1 MTVFDPVL
9 GLGRHASGVE
19 ESAIARMA
27 QKARDLRGQGHEVVS
42 LTLGEPDFDTPAH
55 IRKAAHDAI
64 EGGFTHYA
72 PVAGFP
78 DLKAAI
84 AKKLT
89 RENGLDYGAS
99 GIVLANG
106 AKQAIANAA
115 FALLDPGDEVILLAP
130 YWVSY
135 EATVRL
141 VGATPV
147 MLHAGADESFKVPA
161 ARIAAAL
168 SPRTKLLILNSPNNP
183 TGAVHTRDELAAIAK
198 VIAAHERAFVLSDEI
213 YEYLTFEG
221 DPCSFGSLPGMRDRT
236 ITING
241 FSKGFAMTGWRLG
254 YAAAAAPVAEAMGK
268 MQSTI
273 SAGANAFVQRAA
285 LAAIE
290 GGRAEVEE
298 MRDVYRRRRDMAVSA
313 LSAMPGVRIS
323 SPPGTF
329 YIFPNVSSLLGRT
342 AGNHTIE
349 TAGELCDWL
358 LAEHHVA
365 TVPGSAFGD
374 ADCIRLS
381 VAASDA
387 EIAKGLERIGNAFS
401 RLA

>member
-1 MTVFDPVL
+1 MTHFDPAL
-9 GLGRHASGVE
+9 GLGHHASGVE
-19 ESAIARMA
+19 ESAINRMA
-27 QKARDLRGQGHEVVS
+27 QKARDLRAQGHEVVS

-84 AKKLT
+84 AKKLSQ
-89 RENGLDYGAS
+89 ENGLDYPAS
-99 GIVLANG
+99 GIVLSNG

-115 FALLDPGDEVILLAP
+115 FSLLDPGDEVILLAP

-141 VGATPV
+141 AGGTPV
-147 MLHAGADESFKVPA
+147 VLHAGAEEGFKVPA

-168 SPRTKLLILNSPNNP
+168 TPRTKLLILNSPNNP
-183 TGAVHTRDELAAIAK
+183 TGAVHSREELAAIAE
-198 VIAAHERAFVLSDEI
+198 VVAGHERAFVLSDEI

-221 DPCSFGSLPGMRDRT
+221 EACSFGSLPGMRDRT
-236 ITING
+236 ITVNG

-254 YAAAAAPVAEAMGK
+254 YAAAAAPIAEAMGR

-285 LAAIE
+285 LAALE
-290 GGRAEVEE
+290 GGRTEVEE
-298 MRDVYRRRRDMAVSA
+298 MRQTYRHRRDMAVKA
-313 LSAMPGVRIS
+313 LSAMAGVRIS

-329 YIFPNVSSLLGRT
+329 YIFPNISALLGRT
-342 AGNHTIE
+342 AGNHTVHT
-349 TAGELCDWL
+349 TAELCDWL

-374 ADCIRLS
+374 PECIRLS

-387 EIAKGLERIGNAFS
+387 EIGKALERIGNAFA
-401 RLA
+401 LLG